1 LQLSRWSSVDVL
13 WRWPVS
19 GASRSLRFPT
29 LSESRSPCLQRWMK
43 LDDVDAGRV
52 EGTTSDERA
61 ELVRLPRELRVA
73 KMAIEILK
81 KASAYIAD
89 PCSPRFPHRTGPD
102 PEPQDRAS
110 LDRAPSRLQ
119 QCIPRSTAQQRPWRC
134 SCPAWPMTSLPRC
147 C

>member
-1 LQLSRWSSVDVL
+1 MQLSRWSSVDVL

-29 LSESRSPCLQRWMK
+29 LSESRSACLQRWMK

-89 PCSPRFPHRTGPD
+89 PCSPRFPTGPVQIRSRRIA
-102 PEPQDRAS
+102 PRWIELLLGCSSAS
-110 LDRAPSRLQ
+110 PGRR
-119 QCIPRSTAQQRPWRC
+119 RSSGHGGAAAQRGP
-134 SCPAWPMTSLPRC
+134 
-147 C
+147 